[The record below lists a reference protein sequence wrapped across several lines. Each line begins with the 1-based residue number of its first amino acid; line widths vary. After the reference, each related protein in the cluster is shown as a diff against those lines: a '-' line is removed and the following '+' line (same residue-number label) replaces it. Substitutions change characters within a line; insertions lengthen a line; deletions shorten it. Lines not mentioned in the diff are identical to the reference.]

1 MSLDDI
7 DRRVRRAVVF
17 TPMET
22 DRRLL
27 VDAAVLADE
36 LGYEAVLVPE
46 GWAWDAT
53 VVLAEIATR
62 TRHIRIATGVAS
74 VWGRSAATLAMAAA
88 TLDDMSGG
96 RFALGLGASTPALA
110 ERFHDVPF
118 EAPAERLLRTVCS
131 VRALLRGERSVVRS
145 TDRGLRLGVAPRPEV
160 PIWVGALGPRATTI
174 ATDHADGW
182 FPAFLPRDA
191 LTEAF
196 AAAAARSVGD
206 PLVLCGPAASVNGDG
221 PDGLDG
227 RDVVAQLLAW
237 YLTGMGDFYAE
248 RIAAFGFG
256 DAVDALRWANPRPRP
271 FELVW
276 PGAADPLLDQ
286 LCVWGDGDEV
296 AQALAR
302 WDTLT
307 DVVSVLVG
315 PGPRAQVLATVA
327 AAAPSP
333 GGS

>member
-7 DRRVRRAVVF
+7 DRRVRRALVF

-53 VVLAEIATR
+53 VILAEIATR
-62 TRHIRIATGVAS
+62 TRNIRIATGVAS

-88 TLDDMSGG
+88 TLDDLSGG

-118 EAPAERLLRTVCS
+118 EAPAARLGQTVCS
-131 VRALLRGERSVVRS
+131 VRALLRGDRSVVRS
-145 TDRGLRLGVAPRPEV
+145 TDRGLRLGVPPRPEL
-160 PIWVGALGPRATTI
+160 PIWVAALGPRTTKI
-174 ATDHADGW
+174 ATNHADGW
-182 FPAFLPRDA
+182 FPAFLPRDRVTDT
-191 LTEAF
+191 L
-196 AAAAARSVGD
+196 AAAAAGSVGD
-206 PLVLCGPAASVNGDG
+206 PLVLCGPAAAVNGEG
-221 PDGLDG
+221 PDGSDG
-227 RDVVAQLLAW
+227 REAAAQLLAW

-248 RIAAFGFG
+248 QIATLGFG

-286 LCVWGDGDEV
+286 LGAWGDGEEV

-302 WDTLT
+302 WDALT
-307 DVVSVLVG
+307 DIVSVLVG
-315 PGPRAQVLATVA
+315 PGPRRLVLATVA
-327 AAAPSP
+327 AAAPPKGRS
-333 GGS
+333 